1 MCVCGVRVMHGI
13 GCGSVHLLHSVVEI
27 VPLALYR
34 FGDVAAPPKSPQHKL
49 FLRAQILEHACAQ
62 EAVVGHD
69 GFVAQRLCGCRPPA
83 AKLTGTPTARGLF
96 VPFLPSRPLKWGF
109 RMFFRSNFPTF
120 CPWGRRPTKSK
131 HPFIDFGLAS
141 SPKSQLLKIAKTQ
154 KP

>member
-1 MCVCGVRVMHGI
+1 MRLRILVYVPPFFSNHHGNT
-13 GCGSVHLLHSVVEI
+13 
-27 VPLALYR
+27 
-34 FGDVAAPPKSPQHKL
+34 
-49 FLRAQILEHACAQ
+49 RAHET
-62 EAVVGHD
+62 EG
-69 GFVAQRLCGCRPPA
+69 GGR

-96 VPFLPSRPLKWGF
+96 VTFLPSRPLKWDF

-120 CPWGRRPTKSK
+120 RPQSTRTTKSE